1 MEETTA
7 RAATGRGVPRAAAA
21 ALVRNRGGR
30 PAGSMR
36 KSVTLRVD
44 RDVLARWRAS
54 GAGWQSRMNEA
65 LRRGAVMR
73 PTHACV

>member
-1 MEETTA
+1 
-7 RAATGRGVPRAAAA
+7 
-21 ALVRNRGGR
+21 
-30 PAGSMR
+30 MR